1 MRGQPIFSSY
11 FFQIKLLN
19 NRHTNVI
26 LISILQTHKKRP
38 KTAKMVFLT
47 VKTFFCAFS
56 KYQLKEHLCVYCFK
70 SWIKADKWR
79 NISLGGFSLKTKKTV
94 FRIWNL
100 GPFGI
105 KTIKTLTHMRR
116 AHTPKIWLW
125 TSEIIPDLWL
135 VDLYWPIKKDF
146 HIPHYC
152 TVYVQW
158 TIIYILVQYTVHS
171 TVQCLTDDTFAKK
184 LYAT

>member
-105 KTIKTLTHMRR
+105 KKNQNFDAHATCPHAENLALNFWNHTWPLVSWPVLTDQKRFPHSTL
-116 AHTPKIWLW
+116 
-125 TSEIIPDLWL
+125 
-135 VDLYWPIKKDF
+135 LYS
-146 HIPHYC
+146 
-152 TVYVQW
+152 VQW